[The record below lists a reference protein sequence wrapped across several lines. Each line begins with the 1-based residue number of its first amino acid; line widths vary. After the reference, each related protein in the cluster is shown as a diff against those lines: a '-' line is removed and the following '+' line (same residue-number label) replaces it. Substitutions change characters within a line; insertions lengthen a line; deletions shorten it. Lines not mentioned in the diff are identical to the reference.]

1 MSYINNTRDGNK
13 SNTTL
18 IKMNL
23 ENFVW
28 EPKCYEGFRE
38 TVEKEIFVD
47 KIYERFFEVEE
58 GDVVFDIG
66 ASLGPFTYS
75 ILHKNPSQV
84 FAFEPSFEEFKTLVL
99 NTRHGNVTHIN
110 KGISNTIGEFEFS
123 EVFDV
128 SGNHKLYSTTFN
140 KVIKDYNIKKIDFLK
155 TDCETGEYDIFTLE
169 NLFWIKNNVRKIS
182 GEWHLREGWMKEKL
196 RIFRDVY
203 LRFFPNFKVYSFDGI
218 DITWSIWN
226 ENFIPYY
233 NEIMIYID
241 NRN

>member
-1 MSYINNTRDGNK
+1 
-13 SNTTL
+13 
-18 IKMNL
+18 MNL
-23 ENFVW
+23 DEFVW
-28 EPKCYEGFRE
+28 EPKCYDGFRE

-47 KIYERFFEVEE
+47 KIYERHVQVEE

-66 ASLGPFTYS
+66 GSLGPFTFS
-75 ILHKNPSQV
+75 ILDKNPSQV
-84 FAFEPSFEEFKTLVL
+84 FIFEPSYEEFKTLVL

-110 KGISNTIGEFEFS
+110 KGIGNTVGEFNFTG
-123 EVFDV
+123 VFDL
-128 SGNHKLYSTTFN
+128 SGNYKLYSTTFK
-140 KVIKDYNIKKIDFLK
+140 KVIEDYNIQKIDFLK
-155 TDCETGEYDIFTLE
+155 TDCESGEYDIFTLE

-182 GEWHLREGWMKEKL
+182 GEWHLSTPELKEKF

-203 LRFFPNFKVYSFDGI
+203 LRVFPNFRIFSFDGI

-226 ENFIPYY
+226 DDFIPYY

>member
-1 MSYINNTRDGNK
+1 MSYINNTRNGNK

-110 KGISNTIGEFEFS
+110 KGITNAIGEFEFS

-128 SGNHKLYSTTFN
+128 SGGHKLYSTTFN

-169 NLFWIKNNVRKIS
+169 NLFWIKNIFYFLRLNIIYFINKTVVIIIIS
-182 GEWHLREGWMKEKL
+182 NYTL
-196 RIFRDVY
+196 
-203 LRFFPNFKVYSFDGI
+203 
-218 DITWSIWN
+218 
-226 ENFIPYY
+226 
-233 NEIMIYID
+233 
-241 NRN
+241 

>member
-1 MSYINNTRDGNK
+1 
-13 SNTTL
+13 
-18 IKMNL
+18 MNL

-28 EPKCYEGFRE
+28 EPKCYDGFRE

-47 KIYERFFEVEE
+47 KIYERHVQVEE

-66 ASLGPFTYS
+66 GSLGPFTFS
-75 ILHKNPSQV
+75 ILDKNPSQV
-84 FAFEPSFEEFKTLVL
+84 FIFEPSYEEFKTLVL

-110 KGISNTIGEFEFS
+110 KGIGNTVGEFNFTG
-123 EVFDV
+123 VFDL
-128 SGNHKLYSTTFN
+128 SGNYKLYSTTFK
-140 KVIKDYNIKKIDFLK
+140 KVIEDYNIQKIDFLK
-155 TDCETGEYDIFTLE
+155 TDCESGEYDIFTLE

-182 GEWHLREGWMKEKL
+182 GEWHLSTTELKEKF

-203 LRFFPNFKVYSFDGI
+203 LRVFPNFKIFSFDGV

-226 ENFIPYY
+226 DDFIPYY

>member
-1 MSYINNTRDGNK
+1 
-13 SNTTL
+13 
-18 IKMNL
+18 MNI
-23 ENFVW
+23 EKFIW
-28 EPKCYEGFRE
+28 EPKCYDGFKE
-38 TVEKEIFVD
+38 TVEQEIFVD
-47 KIYERFFEVEE
+47 KIYERMFEVEE

-75 ILHKNPSQV
+75 ILDKNPSQV

-99 NTRHGNVTHIN
+99 NTRHGNVTQIN
-110 KGISNTIGEFEFS
+110 KGISNTIGEFNFTD
-123 EVFDV
+123 VFDV

-140 KVIKDYNIKKIDFLK
+140 KVIEDYNIKKIDFLK

-182 GEWHLREGWMKEKL
+182 GEWHLGSPELKEKFRL
-196 RIFRDVY
+196 FRDVY
-203 LRFFPNFKVYSFDGI
+203 LRVFPNFRIFSIDGI

-226 ENFIPYY
+226 DNFIPYY

-241 NRN
+241 NRD